1 MVQKGRDIIKANRSI
16 IIIFIGFMVFIS
28 IYWYTYNNRRN
39 AEEIVFIPAES
50 SETDENAD
58 SPNVVERVNLNA
70 AEAEDLIGLMFIDE
84 EQAELIISYREKNGR
99 FESIEETA
107 QIEGILPV
115 TYKTLEEFT
124 YVD

>member
-1 MVQKGRDIIKANRSI
+1 MDIIKANRSI

-84 EQAELIISYREKNGR
+84 KQAELIISYREKNGR

>member
-1 MVQKGRDIIKANRSI
+1 MA
-16 IIIFIGFMVFIS
+16 VF
-28 IYWYTYNNRRN
+28 
-39 AEEIVFIPAES
+39 
-50 SETDENAD
+50 
-58 SPNVVERVNLNA
+58 
-70 AEAEDLIGLMFIDE
+70 LIGIMFIYE

>member
-1 MVQKGRDIIKANRSI
+1 MDSIKANRSI

-39 AEEIVFIPAES
+39 ADEIIFIPAES
-50 SETDENAD
+50 SETDKNAD
-58 SPNVVERVNLNA
+58 SPNLNT
-70 AEAEDLIGLMFIDE
+70 AEAEDLIGLMFIDK
-84 EQAELIISYREKNGR
+84 EQAELIISYREKNGK

>member
-1 MVQKGRDIIKANRSI
+1 
-16 IIIFIGFMVFIS
+16 MVFIS

-58 SPNVVERVNLNA
+58 SVVERVNLNA

>member
-1 MVQKGRDIIKANRSI
+1 MFSKKKVSNSYLLFVDN
-16 IIIFIGFMVFIS
+16 
-28 IYWYTYNNRRN
+28 Y
-39 AEEIVFIPAES
+39 
-50 SETDENAD
+50 
-58 SPNVVERVNLNA
+58 
-70 AEAEDLIGLMFIDE
+70 DLTDE